1 MPTRSFDSSF
11 ADTNGVVCFEA
22 KLARPLCSMIPSP
35 PNGSLMSLDSSHTHP
50 RHPDTRP
57 PFRAIKLCFEN
68 GLENGYPSYR
78 RLKCDCLRSRRLFR
92 LLYLTIKSI
101 VTHTRSGYVPSI
113 TINAYK
119 LGQSMGGSPGSAANP
134 CLA

>member
-22 KLARPLCSMIPSP
+22 KLARPLCSIIRSS
-35 PNGSLMSLDSSHTHP
+35 PNGSLMSLDSSHSHL
-50 RHPDTRP
+50 RHPDIRP
-57 PFRAIKLCFEN
+57 PCPSIKLCYEN
-68 GLENGYPSYR
+68 GLGNGYPSFR
-78 RLKCDCLRSRRLFR
+78 VLKCDCLRSRRLFR

-113 TINAYK
+113 TIKAYK
-119 LGQSMGGSPGSAANP
+119 LRQSMGGSP
-134 CLA
+134 C